1 MPIIN
6 TGLAAGARWTT
17 KSVHACCTVW
27 GGGFPLGMSEPK
39 PRPASNGID
48 RALLKLVE
56 TRWQIILPNRTVL
69 SCGIYR
75 TAGSGFEVRCAKSE
89 DHLIRSERTANLVDA
104 RTLADRWEQIVIKK
118 VGRVERSEDLD
129 I

>member
-1 MPIIN
+1 MN
-6 TGLAAGARWTT
+6 
-17 KSVHACCTVW
+17 
-27 GGGFPLGMSEPK
+27 E
-39 PRPASNGID
+39 PRPRPESSGID

-56 TRWQIILPNRTVL
+56 TRWHIITPSRIVL

-89 DHLIRSERTANLVDA
+89 DHLIRSERTENLVAA
-104 RTLADRWEQIVIKK
+104 RTLADRWEQIVIEK
-118 VGRVERSEDLD
+118 VGRVHRSEDLD